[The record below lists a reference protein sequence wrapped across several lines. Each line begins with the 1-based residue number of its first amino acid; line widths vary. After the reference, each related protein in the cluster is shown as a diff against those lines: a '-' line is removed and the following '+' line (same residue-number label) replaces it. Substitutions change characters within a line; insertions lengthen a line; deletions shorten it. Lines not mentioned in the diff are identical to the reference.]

1 MAAST
6 PIGKVDKY
14 ILKTRSPLGQDTETT
29 LSNKFVFNSESTYSQ
44 VDTASRAIANLSQD
58 TYVNTILV
66 TNMDVNEQISG

>member
-14 ILKTRSPLGQDTETT
+14 ILKTRSALGTDTETT
-29 LSNKFVFNSESTYSQ
+29 ISNKFVFNSEATYSQ
-44 VDTASRAIANLSQD
+44 VDTASKAIANLSQD

-66 TNMDVNEQISG
+66 TNMDVNEQISE